1 VVRSARAH
9 LQQPRPASAALPP
22 VRSCRASSTPSPPPR
37 AGGLLPEDQH
47 LGQDPPELEAAL
59 TPCPGN
65 QEVPATSRPPSPA
78 HEMKRLVR
86 SAAKLMTLA
95 ATLQGAGVLPELLTG
110 IYHPPRHELH
120 AVRRLRRGR
129 LTRPRLHPGQDPRR
143 PTRRGQPQQH
153 GGRPQV
159 IDDDTL
165 VFARPLRDTGVPISE
180 IAKNSPSRP
189 ASTPRSPPCTGHW
202 LITPSPSSRRPV
214 LPNDDE
220 PCRYGRA
227 SDINGES
234 PSPRPRRPIN
244 APCMPEACRHG
255 SLSLGR
261 KVRSCS
267 TADPYVRG
275 VLTAAMRRGRLRRG
289 DLSSFECQVFGAE

>member
-1 VVRSARAH
+1 MRQFWRQPAPLPRKSGRS
-9 LQQPRPASAALPP
+9 
-22 VRSCRASSTPSPPPR
+22 
-37 AGGLLPEDQH
+37 
-47 LGQDPPELEAAL
+47 
-59 TPCPGN
+59 
-65 QEVPATSRPPSPA
+65 PATSRPPSPV

-86 SAAKLMTLA
+86 NAAKLMTLA
-95 ATLQGAGVLPELLTG
+95 ATLQGADVQPELLTG

-129 LTRPRLHPGQDPRR
+129 PTRPRLHPGQDPRR
-143 PTRRGQPQQH
+143 PTRRGQPQQPR
-153 GGRPQV
+153 RP
-159 IDDDTL
+159 TPGHRRRH
-165 VFARPLRDTGVPISE
+165 ARLRPPPARHRCPHLRDRQELT
-180 IAKNSPSRP
+180 SRP

-214 LPNDDE
+214 LPNDDG
-220 PCRYGRA
+220 PCWHGRA
-227 SDINGES
+227 SGINGES

-275 VLTAAMRRGRLRRG
+275 VLTAAMRRGRLQEG
-289 DLSSFECQVFGAE
+289 